1 MRERV
6 DVAPRLYIEY
16 AGGPLRAPNTR
27 VWAQW
32 MLTANRMVAKTRLPG
47 RRVMISTV
55 FLGID
60 ESAAAEPPMLY
71 ETCVFTTVD
80 SSWAEHRI
88 RYATR
93 DTALTGHARLVRD
106 ITSSWQFDMTSGA
119 ASLDE
124 WNTAVEA
131 LLAEMERHGELE
143 ETG

>member
-1 MRERV
+1 M
-6 DVAPRLYIEY
+6 APRLYIEY
-16 AGGPLRAPNTR
+16 AGVPLRAPNIRIWT
-27 VWAQW
+27 QW
-32 MLTANRMVAKTRLPG
+32 MLTANRIVAKTRLPK

-60 ESAAAEPPMLY
+60 ERAEAESPMLY

-80 SSWAEHRI
+80 SSWAEHHI

-93 DTALTGHARLVRD
+93 DTALAGHERLVRD
-106 ITSSWQFDMTSGA
+106 ITASWQFDVASRE
-119 ASLDE
+119 ASLEE

>member
-1 MRERV
+1 MRGRAE
-6 DVAPRLYIEY
+6 VAPRLYIEY

-32 MLTANRMVAKTRLPG
+32 MLTANRMIAKTRLPR
-47 RRVMISTV
+47 RRVMVSTV

-60 ESAAAEPPMLY
+60 ESPDAEPPMLY

-93 DTALTGHARLVRD
+93 DTALAGHERLVCD
-106 ITSSWQFDMTSGA
+106 ITASWQFDMTSGA
-119 ASLDE
+119 ASLEE

>member
-1 MRERV
+1 MRGRV
-6 DVAPRLYIEY
+6 EVAPRLYIEY

-32 MLTANRMVAKTRLPG
+32 MLTANRIVAKTRLPK
-47 RRVMISTV
+47 RRVMVSTV

-60 ESAAAEPPMLY
+60 ERADTDPPMLY

-93 DTALTGHARLVRD
+93 DTALAGHARLVRD
-106 ITSSWQFDMTSGA
+106 IMVSWQFDMTSGET
-119 ASLDE
+119 SLEE
-124 WNTAVEA
+124 WNKAVEA